1 LLKDLVTSILLLLLP
16 LFLFELSEKIV
27 LLLLLLLLVPFSVGL
42 SYGKGASV
50 LLEDSLGVIK
60 ELVELNVRGVL

>member
-27 LLLLLLLLVPFSVGL
+27 LLLLLLLVPFSVGL

>member
-1 LLKDLVTSILLLLLP
+1 MLKDLVTSILLLLLP

-27 LLLLLLLLVPFSVGL
+27 LLLLLLLVPFSVGL